1 MKRLLAFFLFC
12 LAVSQGFSQSS
23 SVPRPKLVVG
33 IVVDQMRWDYL
44 YRYYERYG
52 EGGFK
57 RLMNKGFNCQN
68 TMINYVPTYTAPGH
82 ASIYTGAIPGIHGI
96 VANDWIENQTGEH
109 IYCTEDKMARAVG
122 GSNKNGSMSPRNLL
136 TTTITDE
143 LRLATNMRS
152 KVFSFSLKDR
162 SSILPGG
169 HTANGAYWFD
179 DSTGNFM
186 TSSFYG
192 KELQPWVTA
201 FNNKRYADTFVNRPW
216 KTLYPIANYKQSTD
230 DNTPYEGVF
239 SKEKAS
245 VFPHDLKAN
254 DYYRLRVSPGGNA
267 ILFKLAKVCIKAESL
282 GQREETDFLCI
293 SFSAPDYVGHKYGP
307 NSIEAEDVFL
317 RLDKEL
323 AAFLEYLDDKIGSG
337 NYTVFLTADHGAAHN
352 ARYMQDS
359 GIPAGNVSEDSILKR
374 INDCIVEH
382 STENARVKNFLNGQ
396 IYLPVDRTTEYDHER
411 IYRKMRLFECVK
423 RQPEIMYA
431 IDLEEEK
438 RDATVPEPIHTMVMN
453 GYNPQRSGCMQLI
466 LAPGWYDM
474 GSSTGTTHGA
484 WNPYDS
490 HIPLLWYGWGIPKGE
505 THRTIYNTDIAATLA
520 AILNIQMPNGCV
532 GNVITEIKK

>member
-12 LAVSQGFSQSS
+12 LSFSVVFAQSAA
-23 SVPRPKLVVG
+23 VPRPKLVVG
-33 IVVDQMRWDYL
+33 IVIDQMRWDYL

-82 ASIYTGAIPGIHGI
+82 ASIYTGATPGIHGI
-96 VANDWIENQTGEH
+96 VANDWVENQTGEH
-109 IYCTEDKMARAVG
+109 VYCTEDKLARAVG
-122 GSNKNGSMSPRNLL
+122 GTSKNGSMSPRNLL

-143 LRLATNMRS
+143 LKLATNMRS
-152 KVFSFSLKDR
+152 KVYSISLKDR

-169 HTANGAYWFD
+169 HTADGAYWFD
-179 DSTGNFM
+179 DSTGGFM
-186 TSSFYG
+186 SSSFYG
-192 KELQPWVTA
+192 KELPSWVVA
-201 FNNKRYADTFVNRPW
+201 YNNKRYSDSFANKKW
-216 KTLYPIANYKQSTD
+216 ETLYPLSTYIQSTP
-230 DNTPYEGVF
+230 DNTPYEGTLA
-239 SKEKAS
+239 KGEKPI
-245 VFPHDLKAN
+245 FPHDLKGEN
-254 DYYRLRVSPGGNA
+254 YYKLRFSPSGNTL
-267 ILFKLAKVCIKAESL
+267 IFKMAKACIKAEEM
-282 GQREETDFLCI
+282 GQRAETDFLCL
-293 SFSAPDYVGHKYGP
+293 SFSSPDYAGHKFGP
-307 NSIEAEDVFL
+307 NSVEVEDMFL
-317 RLDKEL
+317 RLDREL
-323 AAFLEYLDDKIGSG
+323 AAFLNYLDNKIGEG

-352 ARYMQDS
+352 ARYLQDN
-359 GIPAGNVSEDSILKR
+359 GIPAGNVSEDTILKH
-374 INDCIVEH
+374 INECIVEH
-382 STENARVKNFLNGQ
+382 ATENSRVENFLNCQ
-396 IYLPVDRTTEYDHER
+396 IYLPHDRTVEYDHAR
-411 IYRKMRLFECVK
+411 IYQKMRLFECLK

-466 LAPGWYDM
+466 LSAGWYDM
-474 GSSTGTTHGA
+474 GSSTGTTHGM

-505 THRTIYNTDIAATLA
+505 THRTLYNTDIAATLA
-520 AILNIQMPNGCV
+520 AILNIQMPSGCV